1 MATEEHQNKRFGII
15 AVEKGFITFEQ
26 LLEAVH
32 IQIEEEVEEEKHRLI
47 GKILFDR
54 GHMTIPQIQDV
65 LETLGK
71 IQN

>member
-1 MATEEHQNKRFGII
+1 MATEERQNKRFGTI

-32 IQIEEEVEEEKHRLI
+32 IQIEEEVAEEQHRLI

-54 GHMTIPQIQDV
+54 GHMTMPQIQDV

-71 IQN
+71 NQN